1 MGLCGKT
8 VLVTGGA
15 KRVGRAIVV
24 ELAKAG
30 ANVVIHCRTSRA
42 EAADTCTA
50 ANAFG
55 VQATVVAGDMGSSA
69 DVERVARE
77 AWAAFGGVDAL
88 VNSASVFA
96 PTPIKALTDEQ
107 WDQTLAINLKG
118 PFMLAVQL
126 GRLMREGSGG
136 VIINIADWAAM
147 RPYRGYLPYCV
158 SKAGMIAMTVGLAK
172 ALAPQVRV
180 NCVAPGPV
188 MPPEDYTAEER
199 AHLVE
204 LTPLKRVG
212 TADDVARMVRFLI
225 AEAEFSTG
233 GVYLVDGGRLNAST
247 ASDQ

>member
-1 MGLCGKT
+1 
-8 VLVTGGA
+8 
-15 KRVGRAIVV
+15 
-24 ELAKAG
+24 
-30 ANVVIHCRTSRA
+30 
-42 EAADTCTA
+42 
-50 ANAFG
+50 
-55 VQATVVAGDMGSSA
+55 
-69 DVERVARE
+69 
-77 AWAAFGGVDAL
+77 L

-96 PTPIKALTDEQ
+96 PTPIETLTDEQ
-107 WDQTLAINLKG
+107 WDQALAMNLKG

-158 SKAGMIAMTVGLAK
+158 SKAGMIAMTMGLAK

-204 LTPLKRVG
+204 LTPLKRLG
-212 TADDVARMVRFLI
+212 TAEDVARMVRFLI
-225 AEAEFSTG
+225 GEAEFSTG

>member
-1 MGLCGKT
+1 MVLHGKT
-8 VLVTGGA
+8 VLVTAGA
-15 KRVGRAIVV
+15 KRVGRAIVL
-24 ELAKAG
+24 ELARAG
-30 ANVVIHCRTSRA
+30 ASVVVHCRSSHA
-42 EAADTCTA
+42 EAAATCTA
-50 ANAFG
+50 ASAFG
-55 VQATVVAGDMGSSA
+55 VRAAVVAGDLRIGA
-69 DVERVARE
+69 DVERIARE
-77 AWAAFGGVDAL
+77 SWAAFGSVDAL

-96 PTPIKALTDEQ
+96 PTPIETLTDEQ
-107 WDQTLAINLKG
+107 WDQALAMNLKG

-136 VIINIADWAAM
+136 VIINIADGAAM

-158 SKAGMIAMTVGLAK
+158 SKAGMIAMTMGLAK

-204 LTPLKRVG
+204 LTPLKRLG
-212 TADDVARMVRFLI
+212 TAEDVARMVRFLI
-225 AEAEFSTG
+225 GEAEFSTG

>member
-1 MGLCGKT
+1 MVLRGKT

-15 KRVGRAIVV
+15 KRVGRAMVI

-30 ANVVIHCRTSRA
+30 ANVVVHCRTSRA
-42 EAADTCTA
+42 EAADTCA
-50 ANAFG
+50 AAQALG
-55 VQATVVAGDMGSSA
+55 VQATVVAGDLGNSA

-96 PTPIKALTDEQ
+96 PTPIETLTDEQ

-126 GRLMREGSGG
+126 GRLMRAGSGG

-158 SKAGMIAMTVGLAK
+158 SKAGIIAMTMGLAK

-188 MPPEDYTAEER
+188 MPPEDYTAEEG

-204 LTPLKRVG
+204 LTPLRRMG

-225 AEAEFSTG
+225 GEAEFSTG